1 MYTISI
7 LVSLKIV
14 KMKKDEHINLLNK
27 FLDGESSI
35 AEKKLLNSMLD
46 NPNQFDDLM
55 SEHWDSASNE
65 VDSRI
70 EKKIFEVI
78 SNERR
83 IKKNILFSHFWKV
96 ASVILFIS
104 TLGLSFFVYDSIT
117 NKRSE
122 DQQWMVSVEKGQK
135 ANMTLPDG
143 TQVWLNSDS
152 KITYKS
158 NFNLANRDVSLEGEA
173 FFEVAKNEKNPFVV
187 HTKQMSIK
195 AIGTAFN
202 VKAYNDDPDIITTLV
217 SGKVRVNTP
226 AKSQLLEPNQRLV
239 YERNEKRTIISNEQD
254 IESFSAWRENELVF
268 NHQNFKSIAK
278 VLERH
283 YNIRFVFD
291 DSRLEGYCFSGTIPN
306 TGLESLL
313 EIFTLTSPMSYQ
325 IKDSV
330 IYLGINKKVNRH
342 FDQILKINK

>member
-1 MYTISI
+1 
-7 LVSLKIV
+7 
-14 KMKKDEHINLLNK
+14 MKKDEHIKLLNK
-27 FLDGESSI
+27 FLDGDCSI
-35 AEKKLLNSMLD
+35 AEKKQLNSMLD

-65 VDSRI
+65 VDSRV

-78 SNERR
+78 THERR
-83 IKKNILFSHFWKV
+83 IKKNFLFSHFWKV
-96 ASVILFIS
+96 ASVILLICTF
-104 TLGLSFFVYDSIT
+104 GLSFLIYDG
-117 NKRSE
+117 NRSSKVD
-122 DQQWMVSVEKGQK
+122 DQQWIVRVEKGQK

-152 KITYKS
+152 KITYNS
-158 NFNLANRDVSLEGEA
+158 NFNQANRDINLEGEA
-173 FFEVAKNEKNPFVV
+173 FFEVAKNENNPFVV
-187 HTKQMSIK
+187 HAKQMSVK

-226 AKSQLLEPNQRLV
+226 AQSQLLKPNQRLV
-239 YERNEKRTIISNEQD
+239 YEKNERRTSISNEQD

-268 NHQNFKSIAK
+268 NDQNFKSITK

-283 YNIRFVFD
+283 YNIRFVFE
-291 DSRLEGYCFSGTIPN
+291 DSQLETYCFSGAIPN
-306 TGLESLL
+306 TSLESLL
-313 EIFTLTSPMSYQ
+313 EIFTLTSPMSYE

-330 IYLGINKKVNRH
+330 IYLGINKKANRH
-342 FDQILKINK
+342 FDQILKNNN